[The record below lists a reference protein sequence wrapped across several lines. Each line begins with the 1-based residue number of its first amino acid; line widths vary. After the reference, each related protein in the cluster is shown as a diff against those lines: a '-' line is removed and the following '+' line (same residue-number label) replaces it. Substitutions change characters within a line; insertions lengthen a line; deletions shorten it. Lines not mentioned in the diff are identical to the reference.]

1 MKHHEYANLFPM
13 LPDAELQSLADDI
26 RENGLQT
33 PITTLNDMILDGRNR
48 HRACEIAGVDPAFQE
63 YLGSDALGFVVSH
76 NLHRRHLTNGQ
87 RSMIAARLAD
97 LKRGGDSGVHKTNA
111 PIGALPSEGKTRDE
125 AAAQMK
131 IGRSSLDRA
140 KKIQRDGIPE
150 LVEAVDSGEI
160 SVNAAWGVSSLPAD
174 EQAAA
179 LADGV
184 KAVKA
189 KGKKARE
196 AAKKPGQ
203 GKPQAQPEPKPAR
216 KSAVPSKEEILK
228 DQRRVLGNLKAAW
241 SAAPTA
247 IREEFLAWVEATKI
261 STNA

>member
-13 LPDAELQSLADDI
+13 LPDAELQALSNDI
-26 RENGLQT
+26 SANGLQT
-33 PITTLNDMILDGRNR
+33 PITTLDGMILDGRNR
-48 HRACEIAGVDPAFQE
+48 HRACEIAGVDPTFEE
-63 YLGSDALGFVVSH
+63 YLGGDPLGFVVSH

-87 RSMIAARLAD
+87 RAMIAARLAD
-97 LKRGGDSGVHKTNA
+97 LKHGGQGGTFNA
-111 PIGALPSEGKTRDE
+111 PIGALKSEGKTRDE

-150 LVEAVDSGEI
+150 LVEAVESGEI

-203 GKPQAQPEPKPAR
+203 GKPQAQPESKPAR

-241 SAAPTA
+241 SAAPTS

>member
-13 LPDAELQSLADDI
+13 LPDSELQALAADI
-26 RENGLQT
+26 AANGLQT
-33 PITTLNDMILDGRNR
+33 PITTLDDMILDGRNR
-48 HRACEIAGVDPAFQE
+48 HRACEIAGVDPTFDE
-63 YLGSDALGFVVSH
+63 YLGGDPLGFVVSH

-97 LKRGGDSGVHKTNA
+97 LKHGGQGGTFNA
-111 PIGALPSEGKTRDE
+111 PIGALKSEGKTRDE

-140 KKIQRDGIPE
+140 KKIQRDGIPK

-160 SVNAAWGVSSLPAD
+160 SVNAAWGVSSLPSD

-179 LADGV
+179 LASGV
-184 KAVKA
+184 EAVKA
-189 KGKKARE
+189 KGREARE
-196 AAKKPGQ
+196 AAKKQGQ
-203 GKPQAQPEPKPAR
+203 QEPQASPKPKPAR

-241 SAAPTA
+241 SAAPTS

>member
-13 LPDAELQSLADDI
+13 LPDAELQSLAADI
-26 RENGLQT
+26 AANGLET
-33 PITTLNDMILDGRNR
+33 PITTLDDMILDGRNR
-48 HRACEIAGVDPAFQE
+48 HRACEIAGVDPTFQE
-63 YLGSDALGFVVSH
+63 YLGGDALGFVVSH

-97 LKRGGDSGVHKTNA
+97 LKVGNPNLIA
-111 PIGALPSEGKTRDE
+111 PIGAIVSEGKTRDE

-140 KKIQRDGIPE
+140 KIVQRDGIPE
-150 LVEAVDSGEI
+150 LVLAVDSGEI

-203 GKPQAQPEPKPAR
+203 GKPQAQPESKPAR

>member
-13 LPDAELQSLADDI
+13 LPDSELRALAADI
-26 RENGLQT
+26 AANGLQT
-33 PITTLNDMILDGRNR
+33 PITTLDDMILDGRNR
-48 HRACEIAGVDPAFQE
+48 HRACEIAGVDPTFEE
-63 YLGSDALGFVVSH
+63 YLGGDPLGFVVSH

-97 LKRGGDSGVHKTNA
+97 LKNGANQHKKEGA
-111 PIGALPSEGKTRDE
+111 PIGAPSTEGKTRDE

-179 LADGV
+179 LAGGV
-184 KAVKA
+184 EAVKA
-189 KGKKARE
+189 KGREARE
-196 AAKKPGQ
+196 AAKKQGQ
-203 GKPQAQPEPKPAR
+203 QEPQAPPKPKPAR
-216 KSAVPSKEEILK
+216 KSAVPSKEEIIK

-241 SAAPTA
+241 SAAPTS

>member
-13 LPDAELQSLADDI
+13 LPDAELQSLAADI
-26 RENGLQT
+26 AANGLQT
-33 PITTLNDMILDGRNR
+33 PITTLDDMILDGRNR
-48 HRACEIAGVDPAFQE
+48 HRACEIAGVDPTFEE
-63 YLGSDALGFVVSH
+63 YLGGDPLGFVVSH

-97 LKRGGDSGVHKTNA
+97 LKVGNPNLIA
-111 PIGALPSEGKTRDE
+111 PIGAIVSEGKTRDE

-140 KKIQRDGIPE
+140 KKVQRDGIPE
-150 LVEAVDSGEI
+150 LVQAVDSGEI

-203 GKPQAQPEPKPAR
+203 GKPQAQPESKPAR

>member
-13 LPDAELQSLADDI
+13 LPDAELQSLAADI
-26 RENGLQT
+26 AANGLET
-33 PITTLNDMILDGRNR
+33 PITTLDDMILDGRNR
-48 HRACEIAGVDPAFQE
+48 HRACEIAGVDPTFQE
-63 YLGSDALGFVVSH
+63 YLGGDALGFVVSH

-97 LKRGGDSGVHKTNA
+97 LKVGNPNLIA
-111 PIGALPSEGKTRDE
+111 PIGAIVSEGKTRDE

-140 KKIQRDGIPE
+140 KKVQRDGIPE
-150 LVEAVDSGEI
+150 LVQAVDSGEI

-203 GKPQAQPEPKPAR
+203 GKPQAQPESKPAR